1 MPMNRP
7 GSSTDRR
14 ARDSVRLGGFC
25 VSFRFKPA
33 QVPVVDIDGGYLAAA
48 VAAAIEAEAGR
59 TASNQENG
67 IRTSIFFPCLT
78 VAKTWFLPNGLP
90 GTAKEESQTGSGNC
104 RGGLC
109 QRSTHGSFG

>member
-48 VAAAIEAEAGR
+48 VAAAIEAEAGALQATKR
-59 TASNQENG
+59 MESE
-67 IRTSIFFPCLT
+67 RPYFFL
-78 VAKTWFLPNGLP
+78 V
-90 GTAKEESQTGSGNC
+90 
-104 RGGLC
+104 
-109 QRSTHGSFG
+109 